1 MNTKL
6 KIGIA
11 GLGLI
16 GGSLAKTIRRK
27 YPNAL
32 IYACD
37 VNESSLDKAMKD
49 GVIDVYTDKINGNY
63 SDCDY
68 IFLSAPVSV
77 NNMLLSQIKSI
88 IPEDS
93 DCIVSDTGSMKKDIH
108 AAAIEIGLT
117 DRFIG
122 GHPMAGLEVD
132 GYENSNAF
140 LFENVY
146 FITTPEKDVP
156 KERADRFTEFISS
169 LDMIPISLSSKEHD
183 FATACVSHVPHIISA
198 ALVNLVKNDDNDSE
212 VLKAIAAG
220 GFKDITRISSS
231 DPNMWTNISRGNRDQ
246 VLPVLEQYIESLEQI
261 KSEIEQD
268 NTDEIH
274 DFFSSAQEYRSGIS
288 NHTGGIIEKDYRIHC
303 DLADE
308 PGEIATIATR
318 LAVNSISIKNIG
330 IVHNREY
337 DRGALEIEFYDSK
350 SLEAATALM
359 KKFDYK
365 VYDLG

>member
-1 MNTKL
+1 MNSKL
-6 KIGIA
+6 KIGIV

-16 GGSLAKTIRRK
+16 GGSLAKTIKRK
-27 YPNAL
+27 YPDSF
-32 IYACD
+32 ICACD
-37 VNESSLDKAMKD
+37 TNENSLLSAQKE
-49 GVIDVYTDKINGNY
+49 GVIDIYTEKLNGNY

-68 IFLSAPVSV
+68 IFLCAPVPV
-77 NNMLLSQIKSI
+77 NCKTLELVKDIL
-88 IPEDS
+88 PENS
-93 DCIVSDTGSMKKDIH
+93 TCIVSDTGSMKKDIH
-108 AAAIEIGLT
+108 IKAKELGLSNC
-117 DRFIG
+117 FIG

-146 FITTPEKDVP
+146 FITTPEENVSEGK
-156 KERADRFTEFISS
+156 KETFTNFISS
-169 LDMIPISLSSKEHD
+169 LDMIPISLGSREHD

-198 ALVNLVKNDDNDSE
+198 ALVNLVKNDDDDKE
-212 VLKAIAAG
+212 VLKSIAAG

-231 DPNMWTNISRGNRDQ
+231 DPNMWTAISKGNKDE
-246 VLPVLEQYIESLEQI
+246 VVPLLDEYINSLNYIKEQI
-261 KSEIEQD
+261 EKD
-268 NTDEIH
+268 NTSEVKS
-274 DFFSSAQEYRSGIS
+274 FFSSACEYRSGIS

-337 DRGALEIEFYDSK
+337 DRGALEIEFYDAK
-350 SLEAATALM
+350 SLESATELM
-359 KKFDYK
+359 HKFDYK
-365 VYDLG
+365 VYELE